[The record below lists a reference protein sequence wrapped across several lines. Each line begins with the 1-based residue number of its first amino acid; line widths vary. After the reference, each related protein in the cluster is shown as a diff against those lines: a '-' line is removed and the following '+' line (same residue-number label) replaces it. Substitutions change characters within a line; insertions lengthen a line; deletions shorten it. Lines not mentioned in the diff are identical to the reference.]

1 MKTKMLLAAIT
12 FLLLSVTSVTLAQDS
27 YARKIDR
34 NDIEKIK
41 KIMNQEKCFDIKS
54 KLYVINDSYCF
65 WIREGN
71 CSDNSYT
78 YNLYGP
84 KAKLLC
90 YQRETIAGTDKKCDK
105 QTDQLFVTII
115 ANLEKDKLGLGAN
128 SNVRMVYELK

>member
-1 MKTKMLLAAIT
+1 MKTKIILTVIT
-12 FLLLSVTSVTLAQDS
+12 LLLLSITSVTLAQDS
-27 YARKIDR
+27 FDWRIDKS
-34 NDIEKIK
+34 DIEKIK

-54 KLYVINDSYCF
+54 KLYVIDDFYCF
-65 WIREGN
+65 WIREGK
-71 CSDNSYT
+71 CSDNSYS

-105 QTDQLFVTII
+105 QTDQLFATII
-115 ANLEKDKLGLGAN
+115 GNLEKDNLGLGAN